1 MADEKKSMN
10 LSLRFNVFHI
20 SLIFVLLLFSACSF
34 TYYREAEKEKEF
46 IKEYKNRQKYINSL
60 E

>member
-10 LSLRFNVFHI
+10 LSLRFNVLHV
-20 SLIFVLLLFSACSF
+20 SLIFVLVLFSACSF

-46 IKEYKNRQKYINSL
+46 VKEFKNRQKYISST
-60 E
+60 